1 METLS
6 FNPMTEQREFVYD
19 NKQYAIRNVRRKSKE
34 ISHNNSASKSVDD
47 HYEVALIDDDIRK
60 TRQGRKAIIFAFMTG
75 LPLACLAFF
84 QMVSLGN
91 SFAANLLSDYE
102 PKSADFVESL
112 YPSLFSGVFNFVIPL
127 VAAIGILYVWSDLFK
142 IVYENITGNE
152 LSLDETSTELKW
164 QSLHKLTALS
174 DKTIMFDLSTIEK
187 MQESDLA
194 KIYDLLVEK
203 DNLEQEREKFT
214 KAKSES
220 AGASKFDKELEKTI
234 SELNTSVADVDTKLS
249 AMVNELALK
258 VDAIEEQENQKKLEK
273 LDDEIADML
282 YKRNESA

>member
-1 METLS
+1 
-6 FNPMTEQREFVYD
+6 MTEQREFVYD

>member
-1 METLS
+1 
-6 FNPMTEQREFVYD
+6 MTEQREFVYD

-112 YPSLFSGVFNFVIPL
+112 YHSLFSGVFNFVIPL